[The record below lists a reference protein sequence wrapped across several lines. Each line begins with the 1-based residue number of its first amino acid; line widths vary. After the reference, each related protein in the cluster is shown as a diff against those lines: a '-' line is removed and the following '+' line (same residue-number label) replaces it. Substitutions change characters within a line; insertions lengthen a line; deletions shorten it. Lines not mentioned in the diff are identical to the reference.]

1 MSGAQR
7 GGIPVEQNRVDHWNQ
22 TIASRMVSLGKKNS
36 NSSLASVNVWLEA
49 VNLSWKVSKLG
60 TEIHITTLPVYGRV
74 VIYLV

>member
-7 GGIPVEQNRVDHWNQ
+7 GGIPVEQNRVDHWNR
-22 TIASRMVSLGKKNS
+22 TIASRMVILEKKNS

-60 TEIHITTLPVYGRV
+60 TEIQTTTLPFY
-74 VIYLV
+74 

>member
-22 TIASRMVSLGKKNS
+22 TIASRMVILEKKNS

-60 TEIHITTLPVYGRV
+60 TEIHITTLPFYGRV
-74 VIYLV
+74 MVYLV

>member
-22 TIASRMVSLGKKNS
+22 TIASRMVILEKKNS

-60 TEIHITTLPVYGRV
+60 TEIQTTTLPFY
-74 VIYLV
+74 